1 MARHKIDRKSLREDS
16 FQTAAFHLID
26 HVYQRRGRYI
36 AGAVVV
42 VLLVAAGIGA
52 VVYQRHQAEVRSVAF
67 FQAER
72 RLGTPPL
79 SDAARAEAEA
89 AFNGFIAAY
98 PKDKLAAVARLHLA
112 RIAWESGDLDAAEAA
127 FGEALRV
134 KAAGTTLQAIAR
146 VGMAKVQE
154 QRGQLEAS
162 ALLYEELPGGGF
174 GDLRQLSMGRLAMA
188 QGDIEAARRHFQ
200 AVLDQR
206 PPSVLGNWAGE
217 ALAYLP

>member
-1 MARHKIDRKSLREDS
+1 
-16 FQTAAFHLID
+16 
-26 HVYQRRGRYI
+26 
-36 AGAVVV
+36 VV
-42 VLLVAAGIGA
+42 VLLLVIAAIGT
-52 VVYQRHQAEVRSVAF
+52 VLYQRHQAEARSVVF
-67 FQAER
+67 FKAEQ

-79 SDAARAEAEA
+79 SDADRAAART
-89 AFNGFIAAY
+89 AFHDFIAAY
-98 PKDKLAAVARLHLA
+98 PKDELAAVAWLHLA
-112 RIAWESGDLDAAEAA
+112 RMGWESGDLDAAEAA

-134 KAAGTTLQAIAR
+134 KAAGTALQAIAR

-162 ALLYEELPGGGF
+162 ALLYEELPAGSF
-174 GDLRQLSMGRLAMA
+174 GDLRQLSMGRLAAA
-188 QGDIEAARRHFQ
+188 QNDIEAARRHFQ